1 MNCPKNIGERIN
13 SGCWN
18 MKMDWE
24 NNLATVSIHSIKDL
38 MIHYC
43 IDLLHQT
50 QGSFINNLSI
60 SFKEVGDAGT

>member
-1 MNCPKNIGERIN
+1 
-13 SGCWN
+13 